1 MAQHTLDSFDHLP
14 ASTSRVGAH
23 RGPKPRGRG
32 WIVFAW
38 AALATALLV
47 GAGVTYLAVVNNS
60 IQFDGVFGAGSTSS
74 AAPVETPTPTPTVTP
89 AVDPAATVT
98 VLNGTDVAGLASAV
112 GEAVVANG
120 WAQPTVANASE
131 TDVATSTIYYADPA
145 SEAAALAMSEQL
157 GVPATL
163 STAFPGATLTVV
175 IGADYA
181 GPGSDGL
188 VSSGGDSSG
197 GDADTVG

>member
-14 ASTSRVGAH
+14 AASSARVGAH

-60 IQFDGVFGAGSTSS
+60 IQFDGVFGGSTS
-74 AAPVETPTPTPTVTP
+74 AATSTETPTPTPTVVP

-98 VLNGTDVAGLASAV
+98 VLNGTDIAGLATAV
-112 GEAVVANG
+112 GDVVIGNG

-131 TDVATSTIYYADPA
+131 TDVATSTVYYSDAA
-145 SEAAALAMSEQL
+145 NEAAALAMSQQL
-157 GVPATL
+157 GIPLEL
-163 STAFPGATLTVV
+163 SSAFPGATITVV
-175 IGADYA
+175 IGADYT
-181 GPGSDGL
+181 GPGSEGL
-188 VSSGGDSSG
+188 VPAGDTT
-197 GDADTVG
+197 GDGSDTTG

>member
-1 MAQHTLDSFDHLP
+1 MAQNTLDSFDHLP

-47 GAGVTYLAVVNNS
+47 GAGVTYLAVVNNN
-60 IQFDGVFGAGSTSS
+60 IQFDGVFGGTSSSTAS
-74 AAPVETPTPTPTVTP
+74 AAPSETPTPTPTVTP

-98 VLNGTDVAGLASAV
+98 VLNGTDTAGLASAV
-112 GEAVVANG
+112 GEVVVTNG

-131 TDVATSTIYYADPA
+131 VVDTSTIYYSTPA
-145 SEAAALAMSEQL
+145 AEAAALAMSEQL
-157 GVPATL
+157 GGIPTL
-163 STAFPGATLTVV
+163 ESNAFPGATLTVV
-175 IGADYA
+175 IGSDYA
-181 GPGSDGL
+181 GPGSAG
-188 VSSGGDSSG
+188 
-197 GDADTVG
+197 

>member
-60 IQFDGVFGAGSTSS
+60 IQFDGVFGAGGGSTSS
-74 AAPVETPTPTPTVTP
+74 AVATETPTPTPSVVP
-89 AVDPAATVT
+89 AVDPQASVT
-98 VLNGTDVAGLASAV
+98 VLNGTDVAGLASGV
-112 GEAVVANG
+112 GDIILSNG

-131 TDVATSTIYYADPA
+131 TTVATSTVYYADAA

-157 GVPATL
+157 GGVPIEL

-175 IGADYA
+175 IGGDYT
-181 GPGSDGL
+181 GPGSEGL
-188 VSSGGDSSG
+188 LP
-197 GDADTVG
+197 